1 MEKMETKFSVLP
13 ECIEIFHVSTHS
25 YLVSE
30 HIPFITKAFL
40 ILLIFARIVPLFGEI
55 IWELY

>member
-40 ILLIFARIVPLFGEI
+40 ILLIFAKIVPLFGEI
-55 IWELY
+55 V